1 MDYKQSMVGNR
12 NEKVKVGVWITF
24 VVLEIPYLY
33 IHLMMMMMEVCNICW
48 IRKLIWCF
56 DA

>member
-1 MDYKQSMVGNR
+1 MLYGLYKQSMVGNR
-12 NEKVKVGVWITF
+12 NEKVKVGVWVTF

-33 IHLMMMMMEVCNICW
+33 IHLMMTMMEVCNICW
-48 IRKLIWCF
+48 IRKL